1 MNTLGDMAK
10 ALNRSPVYLH
20 GLQTRFE
27 LPIHEGARYS
37 DAYLDFLRTVVFLR
51 TLNVSGDSLL
61 SLWHLEKK
69 LLQLL
74 HVDSTGSPTWF
85 LDACG
90 QPSHSRRRL
99 LLTNYDLG
107 VEVPTGTLQLGLNFA
122 DALPELF
129 AGKEM
134 GEDALRVLGE
144 YLKLYT
150 RIRADVSAEAP
161 LLRSAVG
168 WSKRLK

>member
-1 MNTLGDMAK
+1 VCQGC
-10 ALNRSPVYLH
+10 
-20 GLQTRFE
+20 
-27 LPIHEGARYS
+27 
-37 DAYLDFLRTVVFLR
+37 
-51 TLNVSGDSLL
+51 
-61 SLWHLEKK
+61 
-69 LLQLL
+69 
-74 HVDSTGSPTWF
+74 SPTWF

-90 QPSHSRRRL
+90 QPDHPRRRL

-107 VEVPTGTLQLGLNFA
+107 VEVPAGTLQLGLNFA

-150 RIRADVSAEAP
+150 RFRADVGAEAP